1 MAEIKVGKNETLD
14 SALRRFKRATQKAG
28 ILSEV
33 RKREHYEKPSVARK
47 KKSEAARKRKTRYL
61 EAGCMSI
68 KDQLTADMKQAMKD
82 REAGKLRLN
91 VIRMVR
97 ANIKNV
103 EINDKKELTDD
114 EVLAVL
120 MKEVKMR
127 QDSLEEFQKAGRDE
141 LVAQAKEEIAIL
153 KKYLP
158 EALGDDEL
166 KAIVAEVIAAV
177 GATSPKDM
185 GKVMPAVM
193 AKTKGRADGKRIN
206 AIVRELL
213 K

>member
-1 MAEIKVGKNETLD
+1 
-14 SALRRFKRATQKAG
+14 
-28 ILSEV
+28 
-33 RKREHYEKPSVARK
+33 
-47 KKSEAARKRKTRYL
+47 
-61 EAGCMSI
+61 MSI

-82 REAGKLRLN
+82 REAGKLRLS

-127 QDSLEEFQKAGRDE
+127 QDSVEEFQKAGRDE

-158 EALGDDEL
+158 EALSDDEL

-177 GATSPKDM
+177 GATSPKDIFFLTCNARLFIVLAFSYLRKNACLL
-185 GKVMPAVM
+185 GCSFKSAQCAV
-193 AKTKGRADGKRIN
+193 
-206 AIVRELL
+206 
-213 K
+213 

>member
-1 MAEIKVGKNETLD
+1 
-14 SALRRFKRATQKAG
+14 
-28 ILSEV
+28 
-33 RKREHYEKPSVARK
+33 
-47 KKSEAARKRKTRYL
+47 
-61 EAGCMSI
+61 MSI

-82 REAGKLRLN
+82 REAGKLRLS

-127 QDSLEEFQKAGRDE
+127 QDSVEEFQKAGRDE

-158 EALGDDEL
+158 EALSDDEL

-193 AKTKGRADGKRIN
+193 SKTKGRADGKPIKVM
-206 AIVRELL
+206 VRELL

>member
-1 MAEIKVGKNETLD
+1 
-14 SALRRFKRATQKAG
+14 
-28 ILSEV
+28 
-33 RKREHYEKPSVARK
+33 
-47 KKSEAARKRKTRYL
+47 
-61 EAGCMSI
+61 MSI

-82 REAGKLRLN
+82 REAGKLRLS

-103 EINDKKELTDD
+103 EINDKKELTD

-127 QDSLEEFQKAGRDE
+127 QDSVEEFQKAGRDE

-158 EALGDDEL
+158 EALSDDEL

-206 AIVRELL
+206 VMVRELL